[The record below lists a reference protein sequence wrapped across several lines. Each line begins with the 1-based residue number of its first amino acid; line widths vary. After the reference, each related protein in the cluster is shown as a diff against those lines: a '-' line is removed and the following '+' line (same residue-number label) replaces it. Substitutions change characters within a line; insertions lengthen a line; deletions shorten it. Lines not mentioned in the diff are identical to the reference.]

1 MQSYLT
7 DSYQRVKANNFY
19 SLWSLIRNAVNFRLI
34 QQILQVM
41 LMIIP
46 PTLLLKKCEVE
57 NKLRIASVKLFKW
70 FHENDIKSNQDKCH
84 FFSVHDITTELQVSD
99 CSVKNSSS
107 EKLLGIIIDRKV
119 NFNENFTDL
128 RNNASK
134 KFEELPRI
142 FFVYASD
149 SKKTFNECLFPFS
162 IWMLPFSLN
171 EPQQNT

>member
-1 MQSYLT
+1 MLRFSGSVKSIQLPTTRSYNCKITLPRFRYATWRLMQSYLT

-70 FHENDIKSNQDKCH
+70 FHENDIKSNHDKCH
-84 FFSVHDITTELQVSD
+84 FFSSLDITTEYQLSD
-99 CSVKNSSS
+99 CSVKNLSS
-107 EKLLGIIIDRKV
+107 EKLLGVIIDRKLS
-119 NFNENFTDL
+119 FNEHFTDL

-134 KFEELPRI
+134 KFEALP
-142 FFVYASD
+142 
-149 SKKTFNECLFPFS
+149 
-162 IWMLPFSLN
+162 
-171 EPQQNT
+171 